1 MNSPFSE
8 VSHRQSRISI
18 VGFAGHEF
26 EPESRIAESKVCV
39 LTEGGNCVF
48 DRVELLC
55 NLRCGRHLEAMGGS

>member
-8 VSHRQSRISI
+8 VSHRQSRKSI
-18 VGFAGHEF
+18 VGFVGYEF
-26 EPESRIAESKVCV
+26 EPESRIAARRIFI
-39 LTEGGNCVF
+39 LTESGNCIF